1 MNKFEYTC
9 FISYRNGFNVQD
21 HLNTFT
27 KKIAEI
33 ISGTIQGFLV
43 ESDAR
48 DTKGRIVF
56 LDQDVFGNND
66 FRIEALSKGLC
77 KSICWIV
84 MFTRDYTGGSLWCA
98 SELEGMTRLE
108 KERLEKIKLE
118 GNPDMGF
125 VVPVLLA
132 GDISDMPDFLQK
144 QKKHIIDL
152 RRLFLR
158 KKFEDENEFTDLLT
172 ELLDK
177 IGRVQT
183 VVLEKNVNLCE
194 DCVTFRLVDVSSP
207 KGKEQIVDFV
217 KTLKTPPQPTS

>member
-1 MNKFEYTC
+1 
-9 FISYRNGFNVQD
+9 
-21 HLNTFT
+21 
-27 KKIAEI
+27 
-33 ISGTIQGFLV
+33 
-43 ESDAR
+43 
-48 DTKGRIVF
+48 
-56 LDQDVFGNND
+56 
-66 FRIEALSKGLC
+66 
-77 KSICWIV
+77 
-84 MFTRDYTGGSLWCA
+84 
-98 SELEGMTRLE
+98 
-108 KERLEKIKLE
+108 
-118 GNPDMGF
+118 
-125 VVPVLLA
+125 
-132 GDISDMPDFLQK
+132 MPDFLQK